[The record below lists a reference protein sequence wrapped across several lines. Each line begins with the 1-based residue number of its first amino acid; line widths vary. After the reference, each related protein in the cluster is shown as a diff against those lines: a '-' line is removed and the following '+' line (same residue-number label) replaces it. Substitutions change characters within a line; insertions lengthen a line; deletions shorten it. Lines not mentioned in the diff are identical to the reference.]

1 MHKRFIGIV
10 LAVIALIV
18 ALHSAGLD
26 RLKFTSFATGAR
38 QVNGNTQISKPVL
51 ISQAHGVDL
60 TRLPLGDGKISN
72 SPKAGWIWPCRIDPN
87 AGGAFINGPW
97 IKTNGTYDFTAKAVV
112 DGSVSW
118 SHRFKM
124 SMQGNKR
131 IFSTNDLPN
140 HPTGVY
146 PIAPS
151 DDAFYYDRNPNRIA
165 TQNMQVELP
174 ANPQLADRATCTPG
188 AVGILETGVVLF
200 NALDAPGRDAVAHEA
215 QDACQGHPQQSG
227 VYHYHSATTCL
238 PDKRAKDGHSTLIG
252 YSLDGFGIYGK
263 HGEGGKT
270 LASAD
275 LDACHGHTHAIA
287 WNGKQVSMYHYH
299 ATWDFPY
306 TVGCMR
312 GKYKMRDVMVL
323 SGPEPTMRDR
333 PGLPPQNFGN
343 PPPPRRPQMGDR
355 PGFPP
360 QNFGNPPPRHPD
372 LAIAAR
378 KLGISEQQLREALGP
393 PPPNLGTAASRLGI
407 SERVLRDALG
417 VL

>member
-10 LAVIALIV
+10 LAVIALVV
-18 ALHSAGLD
+18 ALHGINFD
-26 RLKFTSFATGAR
+26 RLGFVSFATSTQQAT
-38 QVNGNTQISKPVL
+38 GNPQTSKPVL
-51 ISQAHGVDL
+51 VSQVNGVDL

-72 SPKAGWIWPCRIDPN
+72 SPRAGWIWPCRIDST
-87 AGGAFINGPW
+87 AGGAFFNGSW
-97 IKTNGTYDFTAKAVV
+97 IKADGTYDFTAKAVV
-112 DGSVSW
+112 DGGVTW
-118 SHRFKM
+118 PHRFKM
-124 SMQGNKR
+124 SLQGNKR
-131 IFSTNDLPN
+131 IFTTNDLPN

-146 PIAPS
+146 PIAQT
-151 DDAFYYDRNPNRIA
+151 DDAFLYDRNPNRIA
-165 TQNMQVELP
+165 MQNMQVELP
-174 ANPQLADRATCTPG
+174 ANPQLAAQPTCTPG

-215 QDACQGHPQQSG
+215 QDACQGHPQESG

-238 PDKRAKDGHSTLIG
+238 PDRTTKDGHSTLIG
-252 YSLDGFGIYGK
+252 YSLDGFGIYGRR
-263 HGEGGKT
+263 GEGGRI

-312 GKYKMRDVMVL
+312 GKYKMGDVMVL
-323 SGPEPTMRDR
+323 SGPPPMRDR
-333 PGLPPQNFGN
+333 PGFPPQNFGN
-343 PPPPRRPQMGDR
+343 PPPRYPQTGDR

-360 QNFGNPPPRHPD
+360 QNFGNPPPPPRHPD

-378 KLGISEQQLREALGP
+378 KLGISERQLREALGP
-393 PPPNLGTAASRLGI
+393 PPPNLGAAASRLGI
-407 SERVLRDALG
+407 SERMLRDALG
-417 VL
+417 VP